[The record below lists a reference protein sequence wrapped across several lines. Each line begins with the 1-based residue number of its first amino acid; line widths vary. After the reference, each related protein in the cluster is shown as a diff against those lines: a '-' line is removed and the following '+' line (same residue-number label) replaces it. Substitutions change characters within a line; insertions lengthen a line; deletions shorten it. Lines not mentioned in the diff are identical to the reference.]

1 MEKVEKHS
9 EIVKREADQII
20 RQIDIATVCREIDLA
35 ITYYW
40 TGRDE
45 YLDLQTRADH
55 LEAAF
60 NILENENYHTEAEKV
75 ARVLWQAQSQL
86 KAEQA
91 LNKLR
96 EKVAK

>member
-1 MEKVEKHS
+1 MESREKYS
-9 EIVKREADQII
+9 EVVRREADQAI
-20 RQIDIATVCREIDLA
+20 RQIDVAKVCREIDLA

-55 LEAAF
+55 LETAF

-75 ARVLWQAQSQL
+75 ARVLWQVRSQL
-86 KAEQA
+86 NAERFTVALKKAGS
-91 LNKLR
+91 R
-96 EKVAK
+96 